1 MFGKK
6 KILAV
11 VPARSGSKGIRNK
24 NLKKIQGHSLI
35 GWAGKTLSEL
45 KWIDAQVLSTDSK
58 AYVAEGQRYGLDAPF
73 LRPPHLSTDAAGAVE
88 TLQHALLFCE
98 RHYQQTFD
106 IVLII
111 EPTSPLRTKK
121 DIEAC
126 VRMLVRRKIDSV
138 ITVSPL
144 HARSH
149 PRKIF
154 EVSKGRL
161 VYFHKEGGKIKGRQQ
176 LSGSYFWR
184 NGLCYALTRDCLMKK
199 SAVITKNTMPVIVD
213 RPVSNI
219 DDPIDLEWAAF
230 LMKRRTV

>member
-1 MFGKK
+1 MYKGK

-24 NLKKIQGHSLI
+24 NLKKIQGLSLI
-35 GWAGKTLSEL
+35 GWAGQTLSNL
-45 KWIDAQVLSTDSK
+45 KWIDAKIISTDSK
-58 AYVAEGQRYGLDAPF
+58 AYAAEGGRYGLASPF
-73 LRPPHLSTDAAGAVE
+73 LRPENLSTDSAGAVE
-88 TLQHALLFCE
+88 TLQHALVFCE
-98 RHYQQTFD
+98 KHYQKTFD

-126 VRMLVRRKIDSV
+126 VQALVRHKADSA

-144 HARSH
+144 HTRSH

-161 VYFHKEGGKIKGRQQ
+161 VYFQKEGGQIKGRQQ

-199 SAVITKNTMPVIVD
+199 NAIITKNTVPVIVD

-230 LMKRRTV
+230 LMKRRTA